1 MVRILMDRGDLI
13 PFNTIIVTGVQR
25 VEDEPL
31 WYPNVV
37 PSFEIIHTETHL
49 FTDL

>member
-13 PFNTIIVTGVQR
+13 PFNTIIVTDVVQR
-25 VEDEPL
+25 TKDEPL

-37 PSFEIIHTETHL
+37 TAFKLIHTETHL
-49 FTDL
+49 L